1 MNKSILIGN
10 GINIAFS
17 QNDDYKNF
25 KIIERLTKYLDT
37 ERYSDVFNNS
47 IESKEIKQL
56 LEALNDFFKNMLRGL
71 SALKLTEDE
80 EEMRT
85 LIDIAR
91 RYNQKP
97 QELINVGIEDYF
109 FVMKLVYNKVGDS
122 EFTPI
127 NSLYDGLKMLFLD
140 SIYNDGAIEEL
151 HSKMGCYSKELQR
164 YNEIFTV
171 NYDTNI
177 DKLTDKEVHHLH
189 GSFDVLDDTYR
200 VETVNGLLASFKDS
214 PPRIIETKSH
224 LYCNAIMAYS
234 GKRKKELMDLY
245 SNANMAL
252 DNLVARLDDPN
263 DIEAKEW
270 FKKIEKSS
278 EPKDRNMY
286 ISVKAKQANSNLRN
300 TEYPINIFKNISGE
314 LHVLGMSPNNDS
326 HIFEMINSNSNIKR
340 VIYFSASSD
349 DSTAAQAVIK
359 HPLQI
364 RNVHKYWESLR

>member
-17 QNDDYKNF
+17 QNDDYKNY

-47 IESKEIKQL
+47 IESSEIVQL
-56 LEALNDFFKNMLRGL
+56 LEALNEFFQNMLRGL

-80 EEMRT
+80 KEMKT

-109 FVMKLVYNKVGDS
+109 FVMKLVYNKFGDS
-122 EFTPI
+122 ELTPI

-140 SIYNDGAIEEL
+140 SIYNDGYIEKL
-151 HSKMGCYSKELQR
+151 HSMMGSYSKELQL

-177 DKLTDKEVHHLH
+177 DKLTDKDVHHLH

-200 VETVNGLLASFKDS
+200 VETVNGLLASFKDT

-245 SNANMAL
+245 SNANIAL
-252 DNLVARLDDPN
+252 DNLVVRIEDPDDM
-263 DIEAKEW
+263 EAKEW

-278 EPKDRNMY
+278 ETSDRNIY
-286 ISVKAKQANSNLRN
+286 LSVKAKQANSNLRN

-326 HIFEMINSNSNIKR
+326 HIFEMINSNFNIRR
-340 VIYFSASSD
+340 VVYFSASSD